1 MTNRLAS
8 STSPYLR
15 QHQDN
20 PVHWQEWGAPA
31 FAEAVQRNVPILLS
45 VGYSACHW
53 CHVMAHECFEDAE
66 VADKMN
72 SLFVNVK
79 VDREERPDVD
89 AIYMDAV
96 QAMTG
101 RGGWPMTVFLT
112 PTGEPFYGGTYFPKP
127 SFMQLMDGITQ
138 VWRDKQDDVAQN
150 VTALMEALG
159 RTALISPAESYDAEA
174 LLVSGLKSVAS
185 NFDATWGGFGTA
197 PKFPST
203 FAIDLLLRAYAER
216 KDDITRTMIQT
227 SLDAMAAGGIYDHLG
242 GGFARY
248 SVDTQWLVPHFEKML
263 YDQALLVR
271 VYTHAWQVFGEDRYA
286 QVVDE
291 TITYLLRDLTHSNG
305 GFFSAQ
311 DADSLDENGHSHEG
325 AFYTWTQQQVSDVL
339 GTDSDKAYQWWDISE
354 SGNFEGVS
362 IPNRLTSRTQI
373 LRPDDIEAMRMQL
386 FETRSQRPMPGLDN
400 KVLTEWNAMMLA
412 SLCEAAI
419 AFDRPDW
426 LSAAR
431 RNGEFLLNNLRDG
444 HRWLRSWNDNGTPP
458 ARHHALAHDYVQ
470 VVDAMTRLAEATG
483 EAQWITAAITTA
495 DALIDHFWDPVNGGF
510 FTSPNDG
517 EQLVVRQKDLMDNAT
532 PSANSSGALAL
543 LRLGALTGNN
553 MYHDHAQQIFALLAG
568 VANSAPTAFCNYLL
582 SLHTYHV
589 GITQIVITGDR
600 PDLLAHVRSSWR
612 PTAVLAWGQTYD
624 SPLWQHRTPHL
635 AYVCRDYSC
644 NTPSNTVDDLRTALT
659 TTDSSE

>member
-20 PVHWQEWGAPA
+20 PVHWQEWGAAA
-31 FAEAVQRNVPILLS
+31 FAEAAQRNVPILLS

-53 CHVMAHECFEDAE
+53 CHVMAHECFEDTE

-150 VTALMEALG
+150 VTALMDALG

-216 KDDITRTMIQT
+216 KDDITRTMVQT

-291 TITYLLRDLTHSNG
+291 TITYLLRDLTHPDG

-311 DADSLDENGHSHEG
+311 DADSLDESGHSHEG
-325 AFYTWTQQQVSDVL
+325 AFYTWTPQQVADVL
-339 GTDSDKAYQWWDISE
+339 GTDSEAANQWWDISE

-362 IPNRLTSRTQI
+362 IPNRIATRTKI
-373 LRPDDIEAMRMQL
+373 LRPDDIEAMRIQL
-386 FETRSQRPMPGLDN
+386 FETRSRRTMPGLDN

-470 VVDAMTRLAEATG
+470 VVDAMTRLTEATG
-483 EAQWITAAITTA
+483 EAQWIAAAITTA
-495 DALIDHFWDPVNGGF
+495 DALIEHFWDPVNGGL

-553 MYHDHAQQIFALLAG
+553 VYHDHAQQILALLAG

-582 SLHTYHV
+582 SLHTHHL

-612 PTAVLAWGQTYD
+612 PSAVLAWGQTYD
-624 SPLWQHRTPHL
+624 SPLWQHRAPDL

-644 NTPSNTVDDLRTALT
+644 HTPSNTVDDLRVALM

>member
-1 MTNRLAS
+1 MPNLLAA

-20 PVHWQEWGAPA
+20 PVHWQEWGADA
-31 FAEAVQRNVPILLS
+31 FAQAAQRNVPILLS

-53 CHVMAHECFEDAE
+53 CHVMAHECFEDSE
-66 VADKMN
+66 VADMMN

-79 VDREERPDVD
+79 VDREERPDID

-127 SFMQLMDGITQ
+127 SFMQLMGGITEI
-138 VWRDKQDDVAQN
+138 WRDKQDDVAQN
-150 VTALMEALG
+150 VTALMESLG
-159 RTALISPAESYDAEA
+159 RTALISPAESYDADA
-174 LLVSGLKSVAS
+174 LLVSGLKAVAS
-185 NFDATWGGFGTA
+185 NFDPTWGGFGTA

-216 KDDITRTMIQT
+216 KDDTTRTMAQT

-248 SVDTQWLVPHFEKML
+248 SVDAQWLAPHFEKML

-271 VYTHAWQVFGEDRYA
+271 VYTHAWQLFGDDRYA

-291 TITYLLRDLTHSNG
+291 TLTYLLRDLTHLDG
-305 GFFSAQ
+305 GFYSAQ
-311 DADSLDENGHSHEG
+311 DADSLDADGHSHEG
-325 AFYTWTQQQVSDVL
+325 AFYTWTPQQVSEVL
-339 GTDSDKAYQWWDISE
+339 GADSDKAFQWWDITE

-362 IPNRLTSRTQI
+362 IPNRIANRTEL
-373 LRPDDIEAMRMQL
+373 LRPDDIEALRVRL
-386 FETRSQRPMPGLDN
+386 FEARSTRTYPGLDN

-412 SLCEAAI
+412 SLCEAAT
-419 AFDRPDW
+419 AFNRPDW
-426 LSAAR
+426 LAAAQ
-431 RNGEFLLNNLRDG
+431 RNGLFLLNNLFDG
-444 HRWLRSWNDNGTPP
+444 HRWLRSWNANGTPP
-458 ARHHALAHDYVQ
+458 ARHQGLAHDYVQ

-483 EAQWITAAITTA
+483 QTQFITAAIATA
-495 DALIDHFWDPVNGGF
+495 DSLIEHFWDPVNGGF
-510 FTSPNDG
+510 FTSPNDA

-543 LRLGALTGNN
+543 LRLAALTGNST
-553 MYHDHAQQIFALLAG
+553 YHDHARQIFALLAR
-568 VANSAPTAFCNYLL
+568 VAPSAPTAFCNFMLA
-582 SLHTYHV
+582 LHTSHV
-589 GITQIVITGDR
+589 GITQVVVTGDR

-612 PTAVLAWGQTYD
+612 PSVVLAWGQTYD
-624 SPLWQHRTPHL
+624 SPLWQHRAPDL
-635 AYVCRDYSC
+635 AYVCRDYAC
-644 NTPSNTVDDLRTALT
+644 HKPSVTVDDLRIALA
-659 TTDSSE
+659 TTDSI

>member
-53 CHVMAHECFEDAE
+53 CHVMAHECFEDTE

-373 LRPDDIEAMRMQL
+373 LRPDDIEAMRIQL

-412 SLCEAAI
+412 SLCEAAT

>member
-20 PVHWQEWGAPA
+20 PVHWQEWGAAA
-31 FAEAVQRNVPILLS
+31 FAEAAQRNVPVLLS

-53 CHVMAHECFEDAE
+53 CHVMAHECFEDIE
-66 VADKMN
+66 VANKMN

-150 VTALMEALG
+150 VTALMDALG

-216 KDDITRTMIQT
+216 KDEITRTMVQT

-325 AFYTWTQQQVSDVL
+325 AFYTWTPQQVADVL
-339 GTDSDKAYQWWDISE
+339 GTDSEAANQWWDISE

-362 IPNRLTSRTQI
+362 IPNRIGSRTKI
-373 LRPDDIEAMRMQL
+373 LRPDDIEAMRIQL
-386 FETRSQRPMPGLDN
+386 FETRSRRTMPGLDN

-495 DALIDHFWDPVNGGF
+495 DALIEHFWDPINGGF
-510 FTSPNDG
+510 FTSPDDG

-553 MYHDHAQQIFALLAG
+553 EYHDHAQQILALLAG

-582 SLHTYHV
+582 SLHTQHV

-612 PTAVLAWGQTYD
+612 PSAVLAWGQTYD
-624 SPLWQHRTPHL
+624 SPLWQHRAPDL

-644 NTPSNTVDDLRTALT
+644 HTPSNTVDDLRNALT

>member
-412 SLCEAAI
+412 SLCEAAT

-582 SLHTYHV
+582 SLHTYLV

-600 PDLLAHVRSSWR
+600 PDLLAHVRSTWR

-624 SPLWQHRTPHL
+624 SPLWQHRAPHL

>member
-412 SLCEAAI
+412 SLCEAAT

-444 HRWLRSWNDNGTPP
+444 QRWLRSWNDNGTPP

-600 PDLLAHVRSSWR
+600 PDLLAHVRSTWR

-624 SPLWQHRTPHL
+624 SPLWQHRAPHL

>member
-20 PVHWQEWGAPA
+20 PVHWQEWGAAA
-31 FAEAVQRNVPILLS
+31 FAEAAQRNVPVLLS

-53 CHVMAHECFEDAE
+53 CHVMAHECFEDSE

-150 VTALMEALG
+150 VTALMDALG

-216 KDDITRTMIQT
+216 KDDITRTMVQT

-291 TITYLLRDLTHSNG
+291 TITYLLRDITHPDG

-339 GTDSDKAYQWWDISE
+339 GTDSDTACQWWDISE

-362 IPNRLTSRTQI
+362 IPNRIASRTQL
-373 LRPDDIEAMRMQL
+373 LRPDNIEAMRIQL
-386 FETRSQRPMPGLDN
+386 LETRSQRPMPGLDN

-444 HRWLRSWNDNGTPP
+444 HRWLRSWNDNGIPP

-483 EAQWITAAITTA
+483 EAQWITAAIATA
-495 DALIDHFWDPVNGGF
+495 DALIEHFWDPINGGF
-510 FTSPNDG
+510 FTSPDDG

-553 MYHDHAQQIFALLAG
+553 VYHDHAQQILALLAG

-582 SLHTYHV
+582 SLHTQHV

-624 SPLWQHRTPHL
+624 SPLWQHRAPHL

-644 NTPSNTVDDLRTALT
+644 NTPSNTVDDLRNALT

>member
-127 SFMQLMDGITQ
+127 SFMQLIDGITQ

-412 SLCEAAI
+412 SLCEAAT

-553 MYHDHAQQIFALLAG
+553 TYHDHAQQIFALLAG

-600 PDLLAHVRSSWR
+600 PDLLAHVRSTWR

-624 SPLWQHRTPHL
+624 SPLWQHRAPHL

>member
-20 PVHWQEWGAPA
+20 PVYWQEWGAPA

-159 RTALISPAESYDAEA
+159 RTALISPPESYDAEA

>member
-20 PVHWQEWGAPA
+20 PVHWQEWGAAA
-31 FAEAVQRNVPILLS
+31 FAEAAQRNVPVLLS

-53 CHVMAHECFEDAE
+53 CHVMAHECFEDTE

-72 SLFVNVK
+72 LLFVNVK

-150 VTALMEALG
+150 VTALMDALG

-291 TITYLLRDLTHSNG
+291 TITYLLRDLSHSNG

-325 AFYTWTQQQVSDVL
+325 AFYTWTPQQVADVL
-339 GTDSDKAYQWWDISE
+339 GTDSDAANQWWDISE

-362 IPNRLTSRTQI
+362 IPNRIASRTQI
-373 LRPDDIEAMRMQL
+373 LRPDNIEAMRIQL
-386 FETRSQRPMPGLDN
+386 FETRSRRTMPGLDN

-458 ARHHALAHDYVQ
+458 ARHHGLAHDYVQ

-495 DALIDHFWDPVNGGF
+495 DALIEHFWDPVNGGL

-553 MYHDHAQQIFALLAG
+553 VYHDHAQQILALLAG

-582 SLHTYHV
+582 SLHTHHL

-600 PDLLAHVRSSWR
+600 PDLLALVRSIWR
-612 PTAVLAWGQTYD
+612 PSAVLAWGQTYD
-624 SPLWQHRTPHL
+624 SPLWQHRAPDL

-644 NTPSNTVDDLRTALT
+644 HTPSNTVDDLLAALT
-659 TTDSSE
+659 TIGSSE

>member
-159 RTALISPAESYDAEA
+159 RTALISPPESYDAEA

-373 LRPDDIEAMRMQL
+373 LRPDDIEAMRIQL

>member
-20 PVHWQEWGAPA
+20 PVHWQEWGAAA
-31 FAEAVQRNVPILLS
+31 FAEAAQRNVPVLLS

-138 VWRDKQDDVAQN
+138 VWIDKQDDVAQN
-150 VTALMEALG
+150 VTALMDALG

-216 KDDITRTMIQT
+216 KDDITRTMVQT

-325 AFYTWTQQQVSDVL
+325 AFYTWTPQQVADVL
-339 GTDSDKAYQWWDISE
+339 GTDSEAANQWWDISE

-362 IPNRLTSRTQI
+362 IPNRIASRTKI
-373 LRPDDIEAMRMQL
+373 LRPDDIEAMRIQL
-386 FETRSQRPMPGLDN
+386 FETRSRRTMPGLDN

-495 DALIDHFWDPVNGGF
+495 DALIEHFWDPINGGF

-553 MYHDHAQQIFALLAG
+553 VYHDHAQQILALLAG

-582 SLHTYHV
+582 SLHTHHL

-612 PTAVLAWGQTYD
+612 PSAVLAWGQTYD
-624 SPLWQHRTPHL
+624 SPLWQHRAPDL

-644 NTPSNTVDDLRTALT
+644 HTPSNTVDDLRNALT

>member
-66 VADKMN
+66 VANKMN

-373 LRPDDIEAMRMQL
+373 LRPDDIEAMRIQL

-412 SLCEAAI
+412 SLCEAAT

>member
-600 PDLLAHVRSSWR
+600 PDLLAHVRSTWR

>member
-53 CHVMAHECFEDAE
+53 CHVMAHECFEDTE

-412 SLCEAAI
+412 SLCEAAT

-444 HRWLRSWNDNGTPP
+444 QRWLRSWNDNGTPP

-600 PDLLAHVRSSWR
+600 PDLLAHVRSTWR

>member
-20 PVHWQEWGAPA
+20 PVHWQEWGAAA
-31 FAEAVQRNVPILLS
+31 FAEAAQRNVPVLLS

-53 CHVMAHECFEDAE
+53 CHVMAHECFEDTE

-150 VTALMEALG
+150 VTALMDALG

-325 AFYTWTQQQVSDVL
+325 AFYTWTPQQVADVL
-339 GTDSDKAYQWWDISE
+339 GTDSDAANQWWDISE

-362 IPNRLTSRTQI
+362 IPNRIASRTQI
-373 LRPDDIEAMRMQL
+373 LRPDNIEAMRIQL
-386 FETRSQRPMPGLDN
+386 FETRSRRTMPGLDN

-458 ARHHALAHDYVQ
+458 ARHHGLAHDYVQ

-495 DALIDHFWDPVNGGF
+495 DALIEHFWDPVNGGL

-553 MYHDHAQQIFALLAG
+553 VYHDHAQQILALLAG

-582 SLHTYHV
+582 SLHTHHL

-600 PDLLAHVRSSWR
+600 PDLLALVRSIWR
-612 PTAVLAWGQTYD
+612 PSAVLAWGQTYD
-624 SPLWQHRTPHL
+624 SPLWQHRAPDL

-644 NTPSNTVDDLRTALT
+644 HTPSNTVDDLLAALT
-659 TTDSSE
+659 TIGSSE

>member
-66 VADKMN
+66 VANKMN

-150 VTALMEALG
+150 VIALMEALG

-412 SLCEAAI
+412 SLCEAAT

-483 EAQWITAAITTA
+483 EAQWITAAITTS
-495 DALIDHFWDPVNGGF
+495 DALIDHFWDSVNGGF

-600 PDLLAHVRSSWR
+600 PDLLAHVRSMWR

>member
-31 FAEAVQRNVPILLS
+31 FAEAVQRNVPVLLS

-185 NFDATWGGFGTA
+185 NFDPTWGGFGTA

-305 GFFSAQ
+305 GFFSAE

-325 AFYTWTQQQVSDVL
+325 AFYTWTQQQVADVL
-339 GTDSDKAYQWWDISE
+339 GTDSDKACQWWDISE
-354 SGNFEGVS
+354 TGNFEGVS
-362 IPNRLTSRTQI
+362 IPNRLASRTQI
-373 LRPDDIEAMRMQL
+373 LRPGDIDAMRMQL
-386 FETRSQRPMPGLDN
+386 FETRSQRPLPGLDN

-444 HRWLRSWNDNGTPP
+444 YRWLRSWNDNGTPP

-495 DALIDHFWDPVNGGF
+495 EALIEHFWDPVNGGF

-553 MYHDHAQQIFALLAG
+553 MYHDHAQQILALLAG

-589 GITQIVITGDR
+589 GITQIVVTGDR

-624 SPLWQHRTPHL
+624 SPLWQHRAPHL

-644 NTPSNTVDDLRTALT
+644 NTPSNSVDDLRTALT

>member
-1 MTNRLAS
+1 
-8 STSPYLR
+8 
-15 QHQDN
+15 
-20 PVHWQEWGAPA
+20 
-31 FAEAVQRNVPILLS
+31 
-45 VGYSACHW
+45 
-53 CHVMAHECFEDAE
+53 
-66 VADKMN
+66 
-72 SLFVNVK
+72 
-79 VDREERPDVD
+79 
-89 AIYMDAV
+89 
-96 QAMTG
+96 
-101 RGGWPMTVFLT
+101 
-112 PTGEPFYGGTYFPKP
+112 
-127 SFMQLMDGITQ
+127 
-138 VWRDKQDDVAQN
+138 
-150 VTALMEALG
+150 
-159 RTALISPAESYDAEA
+159 
-174 LLVSGLKSVAS
+174 
-185 NFDATWGGFGTA
+185 
-197 PKFPST
+197 
-203 FAIDLLLRAYAER
+203 
-216 KDDITRTMIQT
+216 
-227 SLDAMAAGGIYDHLG
+227 
-242 GGFARY
+242 
-248 SVDTQWLVPHFEKML
+248 
-263 YDQALLVR
+263 
-271 VYTHAWQVFGEDRYA
+271 
-286 QVVDE
+286 
-291 TITYLLRDLTHSNG
+291 
-305 GFFSAQ
+305 
-311 DADSLDENGHSHEG
+311 
-325 AFYTWTQQQVSDVL
+325 
-339 GTDSDKAYQWWDISE
+339 
-354 SGNFEGVS
+354 
-362 IPNRLTSRTQI
+362 
-373 LRPDDIEAMRMQL
+373 MQL

-412 SLCEAAI
+412 SLCEAAT

-600 PDLLAHVRSSWR
+600 PDLLAHVRSTWR

-624 SPLWQHRTPHL
+624 SPLWQHRAPHL

>member
-373 LRPDDIEAMRMQL
+373 LRPDDIEAMRIQL

>member
-412 SLCEAAI
+412 SLCEAAT

-444 HRWLRSWNDNGTPP
+444 QRWLRSWNDNGTPP

-600 PDLLAHVRSSWR
+600 PDLLAHVRSTWR

>member
-159 RTALISPAESYDAEA
+159 RTALISPPESYDAEA

>member
-1 MTNRLAS
+1 
-8 STSPYLR
+8 
-15 QHQDN
+15 
-20 PVHWQEWGAPA
+20 
-31 FAEAVQRNVPILLS
+31 
-45 VGYSACHW
+45 
-53 CHVMAHECFEDAE
+53 MAHECFEDAE

-339 GTDSDKAYQWWDISE
+339 GTDSDKAYQC
-354 SGNFEGVS
+354 
-362 IPNRLTSRTQI
+362 RT
-373 LRPDDIEAMRMQL
+373 
-386 FETRSQRPMPGLDN
+386 
-400 KVLTEWNAMMLA
+400 
-412 SLCEAAI
+412 
-419 AFDRPDW
+419 
-426 LSAAR
+426 
-431 RNGEFLLNNLRDG
+431 
-444 HRWLRSWNDNGTPP
+444 
-458 ARHHALAHDYVQ
+458 
-470 VVDAMTRLAEATG
+470 
-483 EAQWITAAITTA
+483 
-495 DALIDHFWDPVNGGF
+495 
-510 FTSPNDG
+510 
-517 EQLVVRQKDLMDNAT
+517 
-532 PSANSSGALAL
+532 AL
-543 LRLGALTGNN
+543 LRELKYFAQTTLKQCECSYLKHVHNAQCLGLT
-553 MYHDHAQQIFALLAG
+553 IKF
-568 VANSAPTAFCNYLL
+568 
-582 SLHTYHV
+582 
-589 GITQIVITGDR
+589 
-600 PDLLAHVRSSWR
+600 
-612 PTAVLAWGQTYD
+612 
-624 SPLWQHRTPHL
+624 
-635 AYVCRDYSC
+635 
-644 NTPSNTVDDLRTALT
+644 
-659 TTDSSE
+659 

>member
-412 SLCEAAI
+412 SLCEAAT

-553 MYHDHAQQIFALLAG
+553 RYHDHAQQIFALLAG

-582 SLHTYHV
+582 SLHTYHI

-624 SPLWQHRTPHL
+624 SPLWQHRAPHL

>member
-53 CHVMAHECFEDAE
+53 CHVMAHECFEDTE

-150 VTALMEALG
+150 VTALMDALG

-216 KDDITRTMIQT
+216 KDDITRAMVQT

-325 AFYTWTQQQVSDVL
+325 AFYTWTPQQVADVL
-339 GTDSDKAYQWWDISE
+339 GTDSEAANQWWDISE

-362 IPNRLTSRTQI
+362 IPNRIASRTKI
-373 LRPDDIEAMRMQL
+373 LRPDDIEAMRIQL
-386 FETRSQRPMPGLDN
+386 FETRSRRTMPGLDN

-483 EAQWITAAITTA
+483 EARWIAAAITTA
-495 DALIDHFWDPVNGGF
+495 DALIEHFWDPVNGGL

-553 MYHDHAQQIFALLAG
+553 VYHDHAQQILALLAG

-582 SLHTYHV
+582 SLHTHHL

-612 PTAVLAWGQTYD
+612 PSAVLAWGQTYD
-624 SPLWQHRTPHL
+624 SPLWQHRAPDL

-644 NTPSNTVDDLRTALT
+644 HTPSNTVDDLRVALM

>member
-127 SFMQLMDGITQ
+127 SFMQLIDGITQ

-412 SLCEAAI
+412 SLCEAAT

-510 FTSPNDG
+510 FTSPIDG

-553 MYHDHAQQIFALLAG
+553 TYHDHAQQIFALLAG

-600 PDLLAHVRSSWR
+600 PDLLAHVRSTWR

-624 SPLWQHRTPHL
+624 SPLWQHRAPHL

>member
-412 SLCEAAI
+412 SLCEAAT

-600 PDLLAHVRSSWR
+600 PDLLAHVRSTWR

-624 SPLWQHRTPHL
+624 SPLWQHRAPHL

>member
-216 KDDITRTMIQT
+216 KDDITRTMVQT

-286 QVVDE
+286 QVVNE
-291 TITYLLRDLTHSNG
+291 TITYLLRDLTHPDG

-339 GTDSDKAYQWWDISE
+339 GADSDKAYQWWDISE

-362 IPNRLTSRTQI
+362 IPNRLASRTQI
-373 LRPDDIEAMRMQL
+373 LRPDDIEAMRIQL
-386 FETRSQRPMPGLDN
+386 FETRSRRPMPGLDN

-426 LSAAR
+426 LAAAR
-431 RNGEFLLNNLRDG
+431 RNGEFLLNNLLDG

-483 EAQWITAAITTA
+483 EARWITAAITTA
-495 DALIDHFWDPVNGGF
+495 DSLIEHFWDPVNGGF
-510 FTSPNDG
+510 FTSPDDG

-543 LRLGALTGNN
+543 MRLGALTGNN
-553 MYHDHAQQIFALLAG
+553 MYDDHAQKILALLAG
-568 VANSAPTAFCNYLL
+568 VASSAPTAFCNYLL
-582 SLHTYHV
+582 SLHTHHV

-624 SPLWQHRTPHL
+624 SPLWQHRSLHL

-644 NTPSNTVDDLRTALT
+644 HTPSNTVDDLRTALT
-659 TTDSSE
+659 TTGSTE

>member
-1 MTNRLAS
+1 MPNLLAA

-15 QHQDN
+15 QHQSN
-20 PVHWQEWGAPA
+20 PVHWQEWGADA
-31 FAEAVQRNVPILLS
+31 FSQAAQRNVPILLS

-53 CHVMAHECFEDAE
+53 CHVMAHECFEDNE
-66 VADKMN
+66 VADMMN

-79 VDREERPDVD
+79 VDREERPDID

-127 SFMQLMDGITQ
+127 SFMQLMGGITE

-150 VTALMEALG
+150 VTALMESLG
-159 RTALISPAESYDAEA
+159 RTALISPAKSYDAAA
-174 LLVSGLKSVAS
+174 LFNSGIDSVTS
-185 NFDATWGGFGTA
+185 NFDPQWGGFGAA

-216 KDDITRTMIQT
+216 KDENLRVAAQT
-227 SLDAMAAGGIYDHLG
+227 SLDAMAAGGIYDHIG

-248 SVDTQWLVPHFEKML
+248 SVDSQWLAPHFEKML

-271 VYTHAWQVFGEDRYA
+271 VYTHAWQIFGEDRYA

-291 TITYLLRDLTHSNG
+291 TLTYLLRDLTHSDG
-305 GFFSAQ
+305 GFYSAQ
-311 DADSLDENGHSHEG
+311 DADSLDAQGHSHEG
-325 AFYTWTQQQVSDVL
+325 AFYTWTPQQVSEVL
-339 GTDSDKAYQWWDISE
+339 GADSDKAFRWWDISE

-362 IPNRLTSRTQI
+362 IPNRIASRTEL
-373 LRPDDIEAMRMQL
+373 LRPSDIEALRVRL
-386 FETRSQRPMPGLDN
+386 FEARTARTYPGLDN
-400 KVLTEWNAMMLA
+400 KILTEWNAMMLA
-412 SLCEAAI
+412 SLCEAAT
-419 AFDRPDW
+419 AFDRSDW
-426 LSAAR
+426 LTAAK
-431 RNGEFLLNNLRDG
+431 RNGSFLLNNLFDG
-444 HRWLRSWNDNGTPP
+444 QRWLRSWNADGTPP
-458 ARHHALAHDYVQ
+458 ARHLGLAHDYVQ

-483 EAQWITAAITTA
+483 QSQWITAAISTA
-495 DALIDHFWDPVNGGF
+495 DSLIEYFWDPVNGGF

-543 LRLGALTGNN
+543 MRLAALTGNSTYEN
-553 MYHDHAQQIFALLAG
+553 HAREIFALLAR
-568 VANSAPTAFCNYLL
+568 VAPSAPSAFCNYLL
-582 SLHTYHV
+582 SLHTHHR

-612 PTAVLAWGQTYD
+612 PSVVLAWGQTYQ
-624 SPLWQHRTPHL
+624 SPLWQHRKPDL
-635 AYVCRDYSC
+635 AYVCRDYTC
-644 NTPSNTVDDLRTALT
+644 NVPSITVADLRAALV
-659 TTDSSE
+659 TTDSI

>member
-20 PVHWQEWGAPA
+20 PVHWQEWGAAA
-31 FAEAVQRNVPILLS
+31 FAEAAQRNVPVLLS

-53 CHVMAHECFEDAE
+53 CHVMAHECFEDTE

-72 SLFVNVK
+72 LLFVNVK

-150 VTALMEALG
+150 VTALMDALG

-325 AFYTWTQQQVSDVL
+325 AFYTWTPQQVADVL
-339 GTDSDKAYQWWDISE
+339 GTDSDAANQWWDISE

-362 IPNRLTSRTQI
+362 IPNRIASRTKI
-373 LRPDDIEAMRMQL
+373 LRPDDIEAMRIQL
-386 FETRSQRPMPGLDN
+386 FETRSQRTMPGLDN

-458 ARHHALAHDYVQ
+458 ARHHGLAHDYVQ

-495 DALIDHFWDPVNGGF
+495 DALIEHFWDPVNSGL

-553 MYHDHAQQIFALLAG
+553 VYHDHAQQILALLAG

-582 SLHTYHV
+582 SLHTHHL

-600 PDLLAHVRSSWR
+600 PDLLAHVRSTWR
-612 PTAVLAWGQTYD
+612 PSAVLAWGQTYD
-624 SPLWQHRTPHL
+624 SPLWQHRAPDL

-644 NTPSNTVDDLRTALT
+644 HTPSNTVDDLRAALT
-659 TTDSSE
+659 TLGSSE

>member
-66 VADKMN
+66 VANKMN

-444 HRWLRSWNDNGTPP
+444 QRWLRSWNDNGTPP

-600 PDLLAHVRSSWR
+600 PDLLAHVRSTWR